1 MLMPRPANLPVEI
14 LQTFLLLIE
23 YGGDAAR
30 TADAL
35 GINQPSMS
43 KRLRRLQ
50 CPGKALKHPWVIR
63 DGKTWS
69 ATEEGQ
75 RVLPA
80 VRNLLGRYE
89 QLRTF
94 AGNGGEERAVVWF
107 ACGRQAV
114 ARFVH
119 RAARQFWT
127 AHPEV
132 RLRVSTLPGAARI
145 EGVAN
150 GMIDLA
156 AVAHDALRIRKIAR
170 RELHVETIY
179 RDRLALV
186 CRRNTPWAA
195 AVERLPKYKVG
206 PGAFAGFPLLLPGA
220 EAGVRVMLDD
230 VLRMSGVL
238 EKLDIRLEVSSWTV
252 ILGYVRDRLGV
263 GLISE
268 SALAKKSGLIV
279 RYLDPQLIPPFRA
292 KIICRRRPDSAHQLD
307 LSPHARAFYRILKR
321 TARQRWEL

>member
-1 MLMPRPANLPVEI
+1 MPRPTNLPVEL

-23 YGGDAAR
+23 CGGDAAQ
-30 TADAL
+30 TADTL

-50 CPGKALKHPWVIR
+50 CPGKALKHPWVFR
-63 DGKTWS
+63 DGKTWI

-80 VRNLLGRYE
+80 VRNLMSRYE

-94 AGNGGEERAVVWF
+94 AGNGEVERAVVRF

-119 RAARQFWT
+119 RAARQYW
-127 AHPEV
+127 AEHPEV
-132 RLRVSTLPGAARI
+132 QLRVSTLPGTARI

-150 GMIDLA
+150 GVIDLA
-156 AVAHDALRIRKIAR
+156 TVAHDELRIRKIAR
-170 RELHVETIY
+170 RDLHVETIY

-186 CRRNTPWAA
+186 CRRNTRWAA
-195 AVERLPKYKVG
+195 AMERLPKHKVG
-206 PGAFAGFPLLLPGA
+206 PSGFVGFPLLLPGA
-220 EAGVRVMLDD
+220 ESGVRVMLDD
-230 VLRMSGVL
+230 VLRTSGVL

-252 ILGYVRDRLGV
+252 ILGYVSDRLGV
-263 GLISE
+263 GLVSE
-268 SALAKKSGLIV
+268 SAVPKAPWLIV
-279 RYLDPQLIPPFRA
+279 RYLDPALIPPYRA
-292 KIICRRRPDSAHQLD
+292 KLICRRAADCSHQLD
-307 LSPHARAFYRILKR
+307 LSHSARAFYRILKQ